1 MALSKT
7 IETKFGVVVENTYIR
22 VETITL
28 KSKSEMIATVRY
40 YADKDK
46 DSFESQE
53 HSMRYD
59 LEQSNPIKQA
69 YEYLKTLPEFAGATD
84 V

>member
-28 KSKSEMIATVRY
+28 KSKSEMIATARY